1 MRKHTC
7 QAPGKALLAIVLTG
21 ILFAACND
29 DDSPKPPPKRS
40 KEYAFTVSN
49 GTGGGKVVAK
59 ELTDS
64 TFDLVLRIDKST
76 RDTTYKFALYK
87 GKKEDGTLELFQEIA
102 SIKSQTTGA
111 AVEAKWA
118 SVKNVTVDGVTTK
131 FNYDS
136 LVKYK
141 GFARVSF
148 VDKTVTPN
156 KDSVVA
162 IGNIGGSA
170 Q

>member
-1 MRKHTC
+1 MRKHTYR
-7 QAPGKALLAIVLTG
+7 APGKALLAIALFG

-29 DDSPKPPPKRS
+29 DDSPTPPPKRS

-49 GTGGGKVVAK
+49 GTGGGKVIAK

-64 TFDLVLRIDKST
+64 TFDLVMRIDKST

-87 GKKEDGTLELFQEIA
+87 GKTADGTLELFQEIG

-118 SVKNVTVDGVTTK
+118 SVKEVTVDGGKKK

-136 LVKYK
+136 LLKYQA
-141 GFARVSF
+141 FARVSF
-148 VDKTVTPN
+148 VDQTVTPAR
-156 KDSVVA
+156 DSVVA
-162 IGNIGGSA
+162 IGNIGASA